1 MGLGRRFQRG
11 RKSSTDPGLDVLHD
25 YALVEVVEKIV
36 KPSFV
41 KL

>member
-1 MGLGRRFQRG
+1 MGLGRRFQFC
-11 RKSSTDPGLDVLHD
+11 RKPSPDPVLDVLHD
-25 YALVEVVEKIV
+25 PALVEVVEKIV

>member
-1 MGLGRRFQRG
+1 M
-11 RKSSTDPGLDVLHD
+11 DVLHD
-25 YALVEVVEKIV
+25 HALVEVVEKIV